1 MVNFPTRIPDC
12 SSHSPVH
19 SDLFISSD
27 ICSYVL
33 VSPNLG
39 NSDHIV
45 AVSIDFSSN
54 SKQDALFHHTAYDYP
69 RADWDGLRN
78 HLRDVA

>member
-1 MVNFPTRIPDC
+1 MANFPTWIPDC
-12 SSHSPVH
+12 NSHSPVH

-27 ICSYVL
+27 ICSSAL
-33 VSPNLG
+33 VSPHLG
-39 NSDHIV
+39 NFDHIV
-45 AVSIDFSSN
+45 AVSIDFLSN